1 MLLFAPMSLEECLE
15 RVRSGPV
22 PQNEESAK
30 IQLILPVL
38 RSLDWDDTD
47 ANEVRFEH
55 SVGGKKGGRV
65 DIALRSGGRVVAL
78 IEAKAPREDLT
89 GHIEQVLG
97 YAYHE
102 GVDICVLTTGLEW
115 RLFLP
120 RERGKPLSR
129 QFAVLDL
136 KNDSVE
142 RLAEDLNAFLRKETL
157 ESGKAETKAK
167 LVLKASLEAA
177 RLEKEIPK
185 IWKTMLDEPDEE
197 LVELIGSRVYEKLNL
212 RPEKDQVIAALRG
225 KPVPM
230 VSKPDV
236 PVPKAPPANEVQKQ
250 GRRLSRKPVAIV
262 LWGTRYQVRL
272 HKEVL
277 IQVVDCL
284 FERHVDEFH
293 RTLEP
298 MGGKG
303 PYVALDPAGF
313 SSSRYNNAHRV
324 RSSRYFVNTHGSA
337 ETVRK
342 RAEYFLEC
350 FGHDKTDLEILF
362 E

>member
-1 MLLFAPMSLEECLE
+1 
-15 RVRSGPV
+15 
-22 PQNEESAK
+22 
-30 IQLILPVL
+30 
-38 RSLDWDDTD
+38 
-47 ANEVRFEH
+47 
-55 SVGGKKGGRV
+55 
-65 DIALRSGGRVVAL
+65 
-78 IEAKAPREDLT
+78 
-89 GHIEQVLG
+89 
-97 YAYHE
+97 
-102 GVDICVLTTGLEW
+102 
-115 RLFLP
+115 
-120 RERGKPLSR
+120 
-129 QFAVLDL
+129 
-136 KNDSVE
+136 
-142 RLAEDLNAFLRKETL
+142 
-157 ESGKAETKAK
+157 
-167 LVLKASLEAA
+167 
-177 RLEKEIPK
+177 
-185 IWKTMLDEPDEE
+185 MLDEPDEE

-236 PVPKAPPANEVQKQ
+236 PAPKAPPASNVPKQ
-250 GRRLSRKPVAIV
+250 SPRLSRKPVAIV
-262 LWGTRYQVRL
+262 LWGTRYPVHL
-272 HKEVL
+272 HKKVL

-303 PYVALDPAGF
+303 PYVALDPVEF
-313 SSSRYNNAHRV
+313 PVSHTPHRV

-350 FGHDKTDLEILF
+350 FGHDKTDLQILF